1 LELVD
6 YLKEESQRQNL
17 KEPSELQDMIIDKL
31 VEVYMEGTVKSEL
44 NYAPDKELSIFL
56 FVGVNGVGKTTSIG
70 KLAHNLKKE
79 GKKVL
84 IAAGDTFRAGAIDQ
98 LDVWAKRSG
107 ADIVKSH
114 EGADSAAIIFD
125 AIQSAKAKGYDVLL
139 CDTAGRL
146 QNKDYLMKELEKI
159 VRVIKR
165 EVPEGPHEVLLTID
179 ATTGQNGILQA
190 KTFKEVS
197 DVTGVILTKLDGTA
211 KGGIVIAIKKELDI
225 PVKLVGLGENIDDLE
240 VFDPEQYIYGLFYK
254 EKSEE
259 ENGKRI
265 IMDSVAL
272 SQVADVLDIKLAG
285 IPTTKLGRMP
295 KRYENTVQIGLPMN
309 PNMEV
314 IKSINPT
321 VVYAP
326 DSLKDWLKEGFEKNN
341 IPHKFVDI
349 RSVNGLYSVTEDL
362 ANTFGKKEKFAQ
374 LKKDYDSFFVEYNKK
389 IENKKKPKVLIL
401 MGLPGSYMV
410 ASDKSYVGNLVK
422 LAGGENIIKSNDE
435 FSPLNLETALNEQP
449 DIILRTAHAMPDTVN
464 EMFKKEFENNK
475 SWSHFEAVKNNKVVD
490 LDSSIF
496 GMTATFDYQKG
507 LEELAKLFYAN

>member
-1 LELVD
+1 MASFFDKLKEKFSAKEELNTELISLDEYEEFVESQFVTEKFKKGLKKSRDNFSNALNNLISSYREINEEFFEDLEELLIQSDVSYNTVLELVD

-125 AIQSAKAKGYDVLL
+125 AIQSAKAKGYD
-139 CDTAGRL
+139 DH
-146 QNKDYLMKELEKI
+146 LMKELEKI

-259 ENGKRI
+259 E
-265 IMDSVAL
+265 
-272 SQVADVLDIKLAG
+272 
-285 IPTTKLGRMP
+285 
-295 KRYENTVQIGLPMN
+295 
-309 PNMEV
+309 
-314 IKSINPT
+314 
-321 VVYAP
+321 
-326 DSLKDWLKEGFEKNN
+326 KNN
-341 IPHKFVDI
+341 EE
-349 RSVNGLYSVTEDL
+349 VN
-362 ANTFGKKEKFAQ
+362 
-374 LKKDYDSFFVEYNKK
+374 
-389 IENKKKPKVLIL
+389 
-401 MGLPGSYMV
+401 
-410 ASDKSYVGNLVK
+410 
-422 LAGGENIIKSNDE
+422 
-435 FSPLNLETALNEQP
+435 NE
-449 DIILRTAHAMPDTVN
+449 
-464 EMFKKEFENNK
+464 E
-475 SWSHFEAVKNNKVVD
+475 
-490 LDSSIF
+490 
-496 GMTATFDYQKG
+496 
-507 LEELAKLFYAN
+507 

>member
-1 LELVD
+1 MKNKFIILVSSLLACLLILSGCSSTKNSSSSSSD
-6 YLKEESQRQNL
+6 PNL
-17 KEPSELQDMIIDKL
+17 ADKAFNETIDL
-31 VEVYMEGTVKSEL
+31 T
-44 NYAPDKELSIFL
+44 
-56 FVGVNGVGKTTSIG
+56 GVN
-70 KLAHNLKKE
+70 
-79 GKKVL
+79 
-84 IAAGDTFRAGAIDQ
+84 
-98 LDVWAKRSG
+98 
-107 ADIVKSH
+107 
-114 EGADSAAIIFD
+114 
-125 AIQSAKAKGYDVLL
+125 
-139 CDTAGRL
+139 
-146 QNKDYLMKELEKI
+146 KDK
-159 VRVIKR
+159 
-165 EVPEGPHEVLLTID
+165 
-179 ATTGQNGILQA
+179 
-190 KTFKEVS
+190 
-197 DVTGVILTKLDGTA
+197 
-211 KGGIVIAIKKELDI
+211 
-225 PVKLVGLGENIDDLE
+225 
-240 VFDPEQYIYGLFYK
+240 
-254 EKSEE
+254 KSEE

-374 LKKDYDSFFVEYNKK
+374 LKKDYDSFFVDFNKK

-401 MGLPGSYMV
+401 MGLPGSYMA

-435 FSPLNLETALNEQP
+435 FSPLNIETALNEQP

-475 SWSHFEAVKNNKVVD
+475 SWSHFEAVKNNKVID

-507 LEELAKLFYAN
+507 LEELAKIFYAN

>member
-1 LELVD
+1 
-6 YLKEESQRQNL
+6 
-17 KEPSELQDMIIDKL
+17 
-31 VEVYMEGTVKSEL
+31 
-44 NYAPDKELSIFL
+44 
-56 FVGVNGVGKTTSIG
+56 
-70 KLAHNLKKE
+70 
-79 GKKVL
+79 
-84 IAAGDTFRAGAIDQ
+84 
-98 LDVWAKRSG
+98 
-107 ADIVKSH
+107 
-114 EGADSAAIIFD
+114 
-125 AIQSAKAKGYDVLL
+125 
-139 CDTAGRL
+139 
-146 QNKDYLMKELEKI
+146 
-159 VRVIKR
+159 
-165 EVPEGPHEVLLTID
+165 
-179 ATTGQNGILQA
+179 
-190 KTFKEVS
+190 
-197 DVTGVILTKLDGTA
+197 
-211 KGGIVIAIKKELDI
+211 
-225 PVKLVGLGENIDDLE
+225 
-240 VFDPEQYIYGLFYK
+240 
-254 EKSEE
+254 
-259 ENGKRI
+259 
-265 IMDSVAL
+265 MDSVAL

-321 VVYAP
+321 IVYVP

-401 MGLPGSYMV
+401 MGLPGSYMA

-435 FSPLNLETALNEQP
+435 FTPLNLETALNEQP

-475 SWSHFEAVKNNKVVD
+475 SWSHFEAVKNNKVID

-507 LEELAKLFYAN
+507 LEELAKIFYAN